1 MANTTT
7 EVPAGAVTWEEAAA
21 IANTIGRDTTPER
34 VMAVYR
40 DHRALISGYVRKGF
54 TLAESVLGAM
64 INTNLTYE

>member
-1 MANTTT
+1 
-7 EVPAGAVTWEEAAA
+7 
-21 IANTIGRDTTPER
+21 
-34 VMAVYR
+34 MAVYR